1 MPQNFDIWLV
11 LPHSN
16 IKCDFVFDSKSI
28 EVENKLKW
36 LAGSLLQERKKNER
50 NLTRL
55 CTQNE
60 NLKRFLP
67 CFLFRCIP
75 VWKKHTQS
83 NWADVRDMPE
93 WRVLHT
99 QQAAPSIWEPVN
111 KMILGMPQTDWERLL
126 QWKPIL
132 FLFLLHT
139 FNKLCWKRAFF
150 SAFFHCL
157 FFFFLFSFQIQC
169 TLWIYSHRNRSKL

>member
-1 MPQNFDIWLV
+1 MTCRILTSGEKKTKENWQ
-11 LPHSN
+11 
-16 IKCDFVFDSKSI
+16 DF
-28 EVENKLKW
+28 
-36 LAGSLLQERKKNER
+36 
-50 NLTRL
+50 

-99 QQAAPSIWEPVN
+99 QQAAPSIMEPVN
-111 KMILGMPQTDWERLL
+111 KMIWECLTETEKDSSNEN
-126 QWKPIL
+126 QSFF
-132 FLFLLHT
+132 FLFCTLLTNCVEKEH
-139 FNKLCWKRAFF
+139 FFFF
-150 SAFFHCL
+150 SFFFRCL
-157 FFFFLFSFQIQC
+157 FFLFSFQIQC

>member
-1 MPQNFDIWLV
+1 MLPQNFDIWLV
-11 LPHSN
+11 LPHSK
-16 IKCDFVFDSKSI
+16 IKCDFVFDSASI

-36 LAGSLLQERKKNER
+36 LAGSLLQDKKKRKKM
-50 NLTRL
+50 TRF

-99 QQAAPSIWEPVN
+99 QQAAPSIMEPVN
-111 KMILGMPQTDWERLL
+111 KMIWECLKQTEKDSFNEN
-126 QWKPIL
+126 QSFF
-132 FLFLLHT
+132 FLFCTLLTNCVEKEH
-139 FNKLCWKRAFF
+139 FFFF
-150 SAFFHCL
+150 SAFTVF
-157 FFFFLFSFQIQC
+157 FSF
-169 TLWIYSHRNRSKL
+169 LHSHRNRSKL

>member
-16 IKCDFVFDSKSI
+16 IKCDFVFDSDLL
-28 EVENKLKW
+28 KLKINSSD
-36 LAGSLLQERKKNER
+36 LPDPYFRSEKKTKENWQDF
-50 NLTRL
+50 

-132 FLFLLHT
+132 FS
-139 FNKLCWKRAFF
+139 F
-150 SAFFHCL
+150 SSAHF
-157 FFFFLFSFQIQC
+157 
-169 TLWIYSHRNRSKL
+169 